1 MERVIMKKTVF
12 LAMIL
17 SIAFGCQLRGVDAAW
32 DSRALCSKSD
42 AAKDTIAQIN
52 HLNWVVNTIK
62 THKNVIALEDAYRE
76 ISPDRLNLNRIPD
89 QSVMNEIMD
98 MLNLLHEMIKDD
110 LEIRKWRQ
118 LYEMECRLEETK
130 TSVYRLGM
138 IKDSFSPDFSL
149 GLVSRTC
156 DTFINNYVR
165 TLEVTKHLKAK
176 EIEKKFEIESAKL
189 ARLHE
194 LNKKLLQKQWEM
206 IKEYGF
212 DDFLRVSDADIAC
225 LIDELRSADPGRV
238 YPRIE
243 AMRERFLIFPR
254 YWCHL
259 ATVAYAA
266 GANDVAL
273 DACNR
278 FFEVNRGLLRY
289 DESIATVAMIKAA
302 LTEKNEKNRD
312 EIIRLLGLIE
322 KHGATSDNW
331 EMDCFC
337 ATLYHTYLNDD
348 KSAMRLMRHA
358 VATLENSIVETIGFE
373 GELENEL
380 DKYDVA
386 FADGEKLWR
395 CRRMMEQME
404 KNSLPFD
411 EAEFLAFSK
420 KMTTSVFEKLQHLE
434 RTDLNGCWNTI
445 ADDVNGVDV
454 KYANSFW
461 NMSERGL
468 MIGVP
473 LKWFMSGAIP
483 IRVDVL
489 EGGKSIFECMP
500 SRKELKSGKIV
511 FAAPGFSNDII
522 GRCDALNVTFKFD
535 ESTIVLTYASGA
547 PYKKD
552 GIVFAD
558 SKWFSGD
565 NFKPT
570 DRVGDLRLMTVS
582 VNGREYFYQG
592 EGREFSSV
600 RSEDAWKDL
609 FSKTFPGLRRIA
621 SGRLALNTN
630 GVEYI
635 EIKENNDIQVHY
647 RNDGE
652 NTLRPAV
659 SLYLLNEYGAVVA
672 QLTHAVSYNGLPSG
686 AEQDSATLKGWEGAK
701 YICVLT
707 KDISEKIT
715 SVNDAKEAMKNL
727 FRRKK

>member
-1 MERVIMKKTVF
+1 MKSISKATER
-12 LAMIL
+12 
-17 SIAFGCQLRGVDAAW
+17 RVDIG
-32 DSRALCSKSD
+32 SHSKSD

-62 THKNVIALEDAYRE
+62 THKNVIALENAYRE

-130 TSVYRLGM
+130 ISAYRLGM
-138 IKDSFSPDFSL
+138 IKDSFSLDFSL

-156 DTFINNYVR
+156 NSFIDNYVK
-165 TLEVTKHLKAK
+165 TLEITERLKAK
-176 EIEKKFEIESAKL
+176 EIEKNFEIESTKL

-206 IKEYGF
+206 IKKYGF
-212 DDFLRVSDADIAC
+212 DDFLRVSDADITC
-225 LIDELRSADPGRV
+225 LIEELKSNDPSRV

-266 GANDVAL
+266 GENDVAR
-273 DACNR
+273 DACNK

-289 DESIATVAMIKAA
+289 DESVATVAMIKAA
-302 LTEKNEKNRD
+302 LIEKNEKNR
-312 EIIRLLGLIE
+312 EELIRLLRLIE

-337 ATLYHTYLNDD
+337 ATLYHSCLNDD

-373 GELENEL
+373 GELKNEL
-380 DKYDVA
+380 DKYDIA

-404 KNSLPFD
+404 KNNLPFD
-411 EAEFLAFSK
+411 EAKFSAFSK
-420 KMTTSVFEKLQHLE
+420 KITTSVFEKFRCLE
-434 RTDLNGCWNTI
+434 GADLNGHWDAI
-445 ADDVNGVDV
+445 ADDVNGVEV
-454 KYANSFW
+454 KYAKSLW

-468 MIGVP
+468 RISIP
-473 LKWFMSGAIP
+473 FKWFLSGAIP

-489 EGGKSIFECMP
+489 EDGKSIFECAP

-511 FAAPGFSNDII
+511 FAAPGFSDDAI
-522 GRCDALNVTFKFD
+522 GRCDALNITFKFD
-535 ESTIVLTYASGA
+535 KSTIVLTYASGV
-547 PYKKD
+547 PYGK
-552 GIVFAD
+552 GEIVSED
-558 SKWFSGD
+558 SRWFSGD
-565 NFKPT
+565 NYKPA
-570 DRVGDLRLMTVS
+570 DRVGDLRLMKAS
-582 VNGREYFYQG
+582 LNGREYFYQG
-592 EGREFSSV
+592 EGRGFSSV
-600 RSEDAWKDL
+600 HGENAWKGL
-609 FSKTFPGLRRIA
+609 FSKTFPGLRRIV
-621 SGRLALNTN
+621 SGKLALNTN
-630 GVEYI
+630 GVEYV
-635 EIKENNDIQVHY
+635 EIKEGNDIQVHY
-647 RNDGE
+647 RNNGE
-652 NTLRPAV
+652 TTLRPAV
-659 SLYLLNEYGAVVA
+659 SLYLLNEYGVVIA
-672 QLTHAVSYNGLPSG
+672 HLTHTVPYHGLPSG
-686 AEQDSATLKGWEGAK
+686 VEQDSVMLKGTKSAQ

-715 SVNDAKEAMKNL
+715 NMNDAKEAVKKL
-727 FRRKK
+727 FKRKK